1 MSPDLAVAQYLPLA
15 QKLALRFYAGPNG
28 RRIGDRHD
36 CLQEALV
43 GLLKAAILF
52 DATRGTKF
60 ISYAWRT
67 ILNHLL
73 DQSRRC
79 APIRLPHDLRPAT
92 QEDAFRA
99 ANVSS
104 NPLALSKLIDQHLG
118 PDELTANFSVL
129 DALDSLDD
137 PERMVIRL
145 RFIEDIDRKEV
156 ARRLRHCCE
165 TVRKIE
171 ERGLKMLREMLG

>member
-1 MSPDLAVAQYLPLA
+1 MSPTEAVNQYLPLA
-15 QKLALRFYAGPNG
+15 QKLALRFHAGPNG

-60 ISYAWRT
+60 ISY
-67 ILNHLL
+67 
-73 DQSRRC
+73 
-79 APIRLPHDLRPAT
+79 LRPAT

-99 ANVSS
+99 ANVAS

-118 PDELTANFSVL
+118 PDEAIANFSVL

-137 PERMVIRL
+137 PDRMVIRL
-145 RFIEDIDRKEV
+145 RFIEEIDRKEV

-165 TVRKIE
+165 TIKKIE
-171 ERGLKMLREMLG
+171 ERGLKQLREMLA